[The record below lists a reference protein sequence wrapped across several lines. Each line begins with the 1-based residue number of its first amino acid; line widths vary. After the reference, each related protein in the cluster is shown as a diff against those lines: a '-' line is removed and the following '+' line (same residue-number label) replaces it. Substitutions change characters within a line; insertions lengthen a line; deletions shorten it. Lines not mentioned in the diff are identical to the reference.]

1 MSRYIFVIEADRC
14 IGCKGCMVACKME
27 NEVALGAN
35 RNKVYDVGP
44 MGVFPDLEMY
54 FLPVMC
60 QQCENPSCVAVCPT
74 NACHINEA
82 DKVIL
87 IDQDKCISCHACE
100 KACPYQINTFNK
112 ELRVMDKCTICS
124 QRREV
129 GDVPHCV
136 KNCSGRALH
145 YGDIEDPNSEVSQ
158 ILKNEK
164 PEHIHKLPDMGNHPS
179 NYYILRKGTWQDA
192 LPQTFAERRNGKG
205 GK

>member
-74 NACHINEA
+74 NACHRSEE
-82 DKVIL
+82 DEVIL
-87 IDQDKCISCHACE
+87 IDQDSCISCHACE
-100 KACPYQINTFNK
+100 KSCPYGAITFNR
-112 ELRVMDKCTICS
+112 ERRVMDKCTICA
-124 QRREV
+124 QLREV
-129 GDVPHCV
+129 GETPACV
-136 KNCSGRALH
+136 KNCSGAALH
-145 YGDIEDPNSEVSQ
+145 YGDIDDPNSEVSK
-158 ILKNEK
+158 LLEK
-164 PEHIHKLPDMGNHPS
+164 TAPEHIHKLPDTGNHPS
-179 NYYILRKGTWQDA
+179 NYYILKNASWQEVMPSELAERKGG
-192 LPQTFAERRNGKG
+192 RRQ
-205 GK
+205 